1 MQEILYNSKLNLLD
15 YFPLHTF
22 KNLVKIFP
30 RLRNM
35 IPKNIVSNSQPI
47 YIDKFFFYRMILEKI
62 KNYFELNESFVISES
77 IDVILKDIKSKDKEK
92 ISANKTG
99 FPLINNFKNKS
110 NTNLMISKEL
120 DSRNHS
126 SKHSRNN
133 NPCSP
138 KFTPVR
144 KIGNIEVHNNTARV
158 SKIILDLEKKGDP
171 KMKLVHFAEKI
182 TIDMNNINKKSK
194 IWGKKSSL
202 KSVNNRKPI
211 NLNINNNSNN
221 NQNKTMSNKMNK
233 NMSELKENNKP
244 LIKAKTEY
252 SMKNE
257 STTIKKQE
265 FEKSKEKVPMI
276 LTDRFKNIYEQ
287 NVNNFV
293 NIDDKN
299 FDIFEFENKVGKQN
313 TLLLIGRYIFNYFK
327 FGDVVNQ
334 IKYDNW
340 VDKIAKGYNRKNF
353 YHHDLHA
360 ADIAHTSYIYL
371 RYGLIHEMA
380 KLDTSMICVIIM
392 SCICHDYKHPGVNNN
407 FLIDTDNEIALNY
420 NDFSVL
426 ENMHVS
432 EAFKLMRTNP
442 NCNVFEGFDKEK
454 YKQFRKQMILCVLAT
469 DMTKHSSAIKFLNK
483 LLSEDNKT
491 ENNDKQDY
499 MNLVVHTADI
509 SNPTKKFDIYFNWA
523 KLIVE
528 EFYSQGDKEKKLGL
542 KCSCD
547 RTKVTIYKNQLGFI
561 DFVELPFFGL
571 VSKAFPKLDYLL
583 VNLNDNKQR
592 IKLLEEEY
600 NKKNE
605 KSN

>member
-99 FPLINNFKNKS
+99 FPLINTFKNKS

-138 KFTPVR
+138 KFTPFR

-158 SKIILDLEKKGDP
+158 SKIILDLEKNGDP

-257 STTIKKQE
+257 STTIKLQE

-483 LLSEDNKT
+483 LLSEDNKP

-583 VNLNDNKQR
+583 LNLNDNKQR
-592 IKLLEEEY
+592 IKLLEEKN

>member
-99 FPLINNFKNKS
+99 FPLINTFKNKS

-138 KFTPVR
+138 KFTPFR

-158 SKIILDLEKKGDP
+158 SKIILDLEKNGDP

-257 STTIKKQE
+257 STTIKLQE

-483 LLSEDNKT
+483 LLSEDNKP

-583 VNLNDNKQR
+583 LNLNDNKQR